1 MKNIICVQHTQ
12 SIHHTNGMIGSWT
25 DWDLSELGIRQADN
39 IGKNL
44 KNEIQDNKYVI
55 YSSDLKRA
63 AQTANQIASYL
74 KVQPILKKELREL
87 NLGSAVGKSV
97 DWFRNSMLPRKDS
110 VREVDY
116 RFLDDSESQRE
127 LYIRVKTFLDYILCK
142 KDENIILVS
151 HGDTLRMLF
160 YIWMYDSLDDFEKRK
175 FGGIAGGV
183 SMLCEYEDGKRI
195 IKKLNDISYM
205 NFDII

>member
-39 IGKNL
+39 IGKAL
-44 KNEIQDNKYVI
+44 KSEIQDNQYVI

-63 AQTANQIASYL
+63 AQTANKIASHL

-97 DWFRNSMLPRKDS
+97 EWFKNSMLSRNDS
-110 VREVDY
+110 VCEVDY
-116 RFLDDSESQRE
+116 RFLEDAESQRE
-127 LYIRVKTFLDYILCK
+127 LYIRVKAFLDDILCK
-142 KDENIILVS
+142 ENENIIIVS

-160 YIWMYDSLDDFEKRK
+160 YIWMYNSLDDFENRK
-175 FGGIAGGV
+175 FGGVAGGV
-183 SMLCEYEDGKRI
+183 SMLCEDQNGKRI
-195 IKKLNDISYM
+195 IKKLNDVSYI
-205 NFDII
+205 NYQQ

>member
-39 IGKNL
+39 IGKAL

-63 AQTANQIASYL
+63 VQTANQIASYL
-74 KVQPILKKELREL
+74 NVQPILKKELREL

-110 VREVDY
+110 VLEVDY
-116 RFLDDSESQRE
+116 RFLDDAESQRE
-127 LYIRVKTFLDYILCK
+127 LYIRVKTFLDDILCE

-160 YIWMYDSLDDFEKRK
+160 YIWMYDCLDDFQNRK

-183 SMLCEYEDGKRI
+183 SMLCEDQEGKRM

-205 NFDII
+205 KFDIT